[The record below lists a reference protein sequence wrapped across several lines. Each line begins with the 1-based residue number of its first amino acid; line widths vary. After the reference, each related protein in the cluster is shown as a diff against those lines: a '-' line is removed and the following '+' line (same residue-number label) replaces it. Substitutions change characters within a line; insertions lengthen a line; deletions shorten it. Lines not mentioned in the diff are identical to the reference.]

1 MTGKSGFFLLNC
13 IMLAIT
19 LFPFSGHTAAQAETA
34 SPFAPIQLIQL
45 AATLGDAL
53 HGKGTP
59 ADTPLAIVAN
69 SLTPFWTAGQIG
81 SQIAASELGVP
92 VLFTAPIKPGDN
104 DGQKK
109 IVDSLITEG
118 YKAIA
123 ISVIDPVFIQP
134 ELQAVSDKN
143 IPLIAIDSDAPNT
156 HRLLYMGTDN
166 YQAGVLAGKA
176 LLKELGSS
184 GGKVIGLVGETTAP
198 NAIDRIRGIKDTLAG
213 SSVVLETVLVDDLD
227 PLKAVTNAMSAL
239 DQEPDLA
246 AFVTLYSYDAG
257 AAGQALALANKSGKV
272 KVIAFDLEPETI
284 DLLKQGVVS
293 EAIVQ
298 RPYYMGYLSVYI
310 LDAVV
315 TLGPDRTMAL
325 LAPYLSG
332 ANHDII
338 DTGVDIISADTLPAY
353 SQYLNSIGIKSQ

>member
-1 MTGKSGFFLLNC
+1 MTRKIGFIWLTCLVIVVAPLRF
-13 IMLAIT
+13 AERA
-19 LFPFSGHTAAQAETA
+19 TAQTETA
-34 SPFAPIQLIQL
+34 SAFAPTRLIEMASILSAAIQ
-45 AATLGDAL
+45 
-53 HGKGTP
+53 GKGNP
-59 ADTPLAIVAN
+59 AETPLAIVAN

-81 SQIAASELGVP
+81 SQIAANELGVP

-104 DGQKK
+104 IGQQK
-109 IVDSLITEG
+109 IVDSLVTEG
-118 YKAIA
+118 YKALA

-134 ELQAVSDKN
+134 ELQTVSDKN
-143 IPLIAIDSDAPNT
+143 IPFIAIDSDAPNT

-176 LLKELGSS
+176 LLRELGSN

-198 NAIDRIRGIKDTLAG
+198 NAIDRIQGIQDTLAG
-213 SSVVLETVLVDDLD
+213 SNVVLETVLVDDLD

-257 AAGQALALANKSGKV
+257 AAGEALGLANKLGKV
-272 KVIAFDLEPETI
+272 KIVAFDLEPETI

-310 LDAVV
+310 LDTLV
-315 TLGPDRTMAL
+315 TLGADKTMTL
-325 LAPYLSG
+325 LDPYLSG
-332 ANHDII
+332 SNKDII
-338 DTGVDIISADTLPAY
+338 DTGVDIISAGTLPAY
-353 SQYLNSIGIKSQ
+353 TQYLDSIGIKSQ

>member
-1 MTGKSGFFLLNC
+1 MPRRAKIIGLNGLV
-13 IMLAIT
+13 IIT
-19 LFPFSGHTAAQAETA
+19 LLIHLTGRTAAQTSTP
-34 SPFAPIQLIQL
+34 SPFAPTQLADI
-45 AATLGDAL
+45 AATLGEAL
-53 HGKGTP
+53 HGKGNP
-59 ADTPLAIVAN
+59 AETPLAIVAN

-104 DGQKK
+104 VGQQK
-109 IVDSLITEG
+109 IIDSLITEG

-134 ELQAVSDKN
+134 ELQMVSDKN
-143 IPLIAIDSDAPNT
+143 IPFIAIDSDAPNT

-176 LLKELGSS
+176 LLRELGSS

-198 NAIDRIRGIKDTLAG
+198 NAIDRIQGIKDTLAG
-213 SSVVLETVLVDDLD
+213 SNVVLEDVLVDDLD

-257 AAGQALALANKSGKV
+257 AAGQALGLANKLGQV

-315 TLGPDRTMAL
+315 TLGVDKTMTL

-332 ANHDII
+332 PNNDII

-353 SQYLNSIGIKSQ
+353 SEYLNSIGIKSQ